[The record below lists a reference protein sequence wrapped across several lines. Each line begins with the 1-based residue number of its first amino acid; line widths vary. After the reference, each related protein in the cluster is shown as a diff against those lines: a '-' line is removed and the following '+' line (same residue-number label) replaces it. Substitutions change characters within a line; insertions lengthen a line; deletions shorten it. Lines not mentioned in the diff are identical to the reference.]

1 MRSGCCT
8 EMPKRF
14 AASFAGDGNFLRPR
28 PWRRSGRVSRNS
40 MSCRAA
46 SPSSTAAPNG
56 AVAATAS
63 FTRLPEVAERR
74 LRPELGER
82 RAPLFGRRP
91 VDREDPVEMVEL
103 VLKDACLEP
112 LRLDPHRLARR

>member
-1 MRSGCCT
+1 
-8 EMPKRF
+8 MPRRF

-28 PWRRSGRVSRNS
+28 PWRLSGRVSRNS

-63 FTRLPEVAERR
+63 FTRLPEGAEHR
-74 LRPELGER
+74 LGPELGER
-82 RAPLFGRRP
+82 RAPLLGSRP
-91 VDREDPVEMVEL
+91 VDGENSVEMVEL
-103 VLKDACLEP
+103 VLKDTRLEP
-112 LRLDPHRLARR
+112 FRLDPYRLARG